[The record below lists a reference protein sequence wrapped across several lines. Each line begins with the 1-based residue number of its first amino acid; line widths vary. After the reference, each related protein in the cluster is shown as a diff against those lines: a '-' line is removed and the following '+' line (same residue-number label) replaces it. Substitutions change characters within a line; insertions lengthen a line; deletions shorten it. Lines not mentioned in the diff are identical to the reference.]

1 MLLTG
6 QLDIGFSI
14 HSSLDTNNL
23 LCLLV
28 YYDTYEYE
36 KVHSV
41 MYGRMGVELPC
52 LSRYTALQEPSRFAI
67 QKLHKPSLSEFVVV
81 VFIDT

>member
-23 LCLLV
+23 LHLLV
-28 YYDTYEYE
+28 YYDTFEYE
-36 KVHSV
+36 EVHSV
-41 MYGRMGVELPC
+41 MCGRIGMEFPFF
-52 LSRYTALQEPSRFAI
+52 SRHAALQEPSRFAI

-81 VFIDT
+81 FIET